1 MELSPCTMLAVVRR
15 NGKIVYLGEPGHIRR
30 TRAFTWRK
38 FWVRGGLVWVC
49 FGHSQSDPFQH
60 RLHVSGLTG
69 GLQPSPCLP
78 VFSPALSLQIH
89 VFASPCP
96 LAELALLLRDCVTCM
111 PSLQKGCWHLLRAGR
126 TQMAR
131 CHGRASSRAGL
142 VPTRVQ
148 GRSGFRKMYRR
159 HAGLLVL
166 SPV

>member
-1 MELSPCTMLAVVRR
+1 MELSCSTMLAVVRR
-15 NGKIVYLGEPGHIRR
+15 NGKIIYLSEPGHIRT

-38 FWVRGGLVWVC
+38 FWVRGGLVCVC
-49 FGHSQSDPFQH
+49 FGHSKSDPFQH
-60 RLHVSGLTG
+60 RLHVSTLTG
-69 GLQPSPCLP
+69 GIKPRPCLP
-78 VFSPALSLQIH
+78 VFCPTLSLQTV

-96 LAELALLLRDCVTCM
+96 LAELALLLWDCVTYM
-111 PSLQKGCWHLLRAGR
+111 PSLQKGCWHLPRAGR

-131 CHGRASSRAGL
+131 CHGRASSHASL

-148 GRSGFRKMYRR
+148 GHSGFRKRYCR